1 MNRIAKAFSL
11 LSGQALLLV
20 CLAQPFWN
28 FGLAQTSAGLPRP
41 EPVVTSASGQ
51 TQMPA
56 DQSSYKL
63 TIHSDIVL
71 LDVVVRDAKG
81 KLVTGLSRDDFS
93 IEESG
98 ISQKINSFE
107 ATVPLSNTGSRISRI
122 DTTEELDRS
131 EPEAPVT
138 IVVLDELTT
147 RFEDEY
153 FARYSLQKYLGTQGE
168 VLNQPVMLIARSI
181 DRTMVLCD
189 YTTSKKK
196 VLEALNR
203 HLAGNDWRN
212 QNPNFSREQVGAAF
226 ASLIEV
232 AKATQGHPGH
242 KNVVWIGRGFT
253 ALQWGNLPQ
262 DQIDAVQG
270 MVAKCVELLREA
282 RVTLYAIDPAG
293 VTVDDGRIDQNGVV
307 TIDDPFNGAVNFDSM
322 VRATGGQ
329 SMHGRNDVDRLV
341 GDAVASGETF
351 YTLSYRPSWL
361 DGDDSGKF
369 RPIKVI
375 VRGGGLTATSRLGY
389 YPGVA
394 AGSSFPDAQAKAG
407 SAETFDLAS
416 ACSGLMVFDGV
427 PLTVSRQ
434 DPASGQIQISFPA
447 SAVGLDLNGG
457 KMKGDVTLITLGYD
471 RTGKLLA
478 KDGRVVS
485 LHLSPLPPGHAE
497 DRKVQIAT
505 ALNPQLPIARVR
517 LVIRSNSNGKIGA
530 DNLFLVDPRTLKDP
544 ATGLKI
550 QK

>member
-1 MNRIAKAFSL
+1 MNRIAKVFSL
-11 LSGQALLLV
+11 FSGQALLLV
-20 CLAQPFWN
+20 CLVQPFRG
-28 FGLAQTSAGLPRP
+28 FAQTSAELPRP
-41 EPVVTSASGQ
+41 APVVTSASGQ
-51 TQMPA
+51 AQKPA
-56 DQSSYKL
+56 EQSAYKF
-63 TIHSDIVL
+63 TIHSDLVL

-93 IEESG
+93 IEEGG
-98 ISQKINSFE
+98 IAQKINSFE
-107 ATVPLSNTGSRISRI
+107 ATVPPSKTGSRIPRI
-122 DTTEELDRS
+122 DSTEELDRS

-168 VLNQPVMLIARSI
+168 VLNQPVMLVARSM

-212 QNPNFSREQVGAAF
+212 QNPSFSREHVGAAF

-253 ALQWGNLPQ
+253 ALQWDHLPQ
-262 DQIDAVQG
+262 DQADAIQET
-270 MVAKCVELLREA
+270 VAKCVELLREA

-293 VTVDDGRIDQNGVV
+293 VTVDAGTIDQNGVV
-307 TIDDPFNGAVNFDSM
+307 LIDDPFSGAVNFDSM

-341 GDAVASGETF
+341 GDAVAGGETF
-351 YTLSYRPSWL
+351 YTLSYRPSWP
-361 DGDDSGKF
+361 DSNDPGKF
-369 RPIKVI
+369 RKIKVI
-375 VRGGGLTATSRLGY
+375 VKGGELTATSRLGY

-407 SAETFDLAS
+407 EAETFDLAS

-434 DPASGQIQISFPA
+434 DPEPGQIHISFPA
-447 SAVGLDLNGG
+447 SAVGLDLNDG
-457 KMKGDVTLITLGYD
+457 KLKGDVTLITLSYD

-485 LHLSPLPPGHAE
+485 LHLSPLPPGQAE
-497 DRKVQIAT
+497 DRKIQIAS

-544 ATGLKI
+544 ATGLKM